1 MDVPPGMTQE
11 LANFRDYLLLL
22 ARMQVDRRLQAK
34 MDLSGAVQQTL
45 LEACQAVEQLRDRTP
60 EERAAWLRKALAHN
74 LADQLRRL
82 KSDKRDVNREQSLQ
96 AALDQSSLRL
106 EAWLA
111 AEQSS
116 PSAQASRHEQAQR
129 LAGALARLPEN
140 QRRAVELRH
149 LQGLPLAEIAPIL
162 ECSKSAVV
170 GLLHRG
176 VKKLRE
182 LFATEGA

>member
-1 MDVPPGMTQE
+1 
-11 LANFRDYLLLL
+11 
-22 ARMQVDRRLQAK
+22 MQVDRRLQAK
-34 MDLSGAVQQTL
+34 VDLSGAVQQTL
-45 LEACQAVEQLRDRTP
+45 LEACQAVEQLCDRTP

-116 PSAQASRHEQAQR
+116 PSAQASRHEQAQ
-129 LAGALARLPEN
+129 
-140 QRRAVELRH
+140 
-149 LQGLPLAEIAPIL
+149 
-162 ECSKSAVV
+162 
-170 GLLHRG
+170 
-176 VKKLRE
+176 
-182 LFATEGA
+182 